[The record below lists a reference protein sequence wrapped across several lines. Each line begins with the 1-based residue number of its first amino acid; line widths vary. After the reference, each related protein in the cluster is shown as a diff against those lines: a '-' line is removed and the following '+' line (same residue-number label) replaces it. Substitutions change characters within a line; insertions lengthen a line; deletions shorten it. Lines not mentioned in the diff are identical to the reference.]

1 MSGGHLMTAAESI
14 AAVCSGETTS
24 EELVRDCIEHIND
37 IEDTVGA
44 WAHFDPEYALQQA
57 READRFRQTGHVV
70 GPLHG
75 VPVGVKDI
83 FNTRDMPTEFGCSL
97 YAGRQPD
104 YDAPVIE
111 YLRAAGAIIM
121 GKTVTT
127 EMAVYSPGKT
137 RNPHDPQRTPGGSS
151 SGSAAAVAAGMV
163 PVAIGTQ
170 TNGSVIRPASYCGVY
185 GFKPSFGLISRTGV
199 LRQSRPLDQ
208 IGVFART
215 LEDTALIAEAM
226 MVFDSRDPDM
236 QPRMRPALSQ
246 VLKTEPAIPPKLAF
260 VRTPAWDQADDDVQ
274 DGFEELVEH
283 FGDRVVEVKL
293 GPEFDRE
300 IEIHRTIMEADLA
313 LNFERVYQRGKDE
326 LSDVLREMLERGQ
339 KVTAVDYNRALA
351 AVPEMQRKLSYIL
364 TEYDAIV
371 TPATSGEAPVGL
383 ESTGSPAFCTLWTL
397 CGLPAITVPAM
408 EGSNGMP
415 LGVQLVAD
423 RGEDARLLR
432 TARWFTETIG

>member
-1 MSGGHLMTAAESI
+1 MSSGHLMTAAESI
-14 AAVCSGETTS
+14 AAVCSGEMTS
-24 EELVRDCIEHIND
+24 EELVRDYIEHING

-57 READRFRQTGHVV
+57 READNFRQTGHVV

-137 RNPHDPQRTPGGSS
+137 RNPHDPERTPGGSS

-246 VLKTEPAIPPKLAF
+246 VLKTEPPIPPKLAF
-260 VRTPAWDQADDDVQ
+260 IRTPVWDQADDDVH

-283 FGDRVVEVKL
+283 LGDRVVEVKL
-293 GPEFDRE
+293 DPEFDQE

-339 KVTAVDYNRALA
+339 KITAVDYNRALST
-351 AVPEMQRKLSYIL
+351 VPELRRKLSHIL

-371 TPATSGEAPVGL
+371 TPATMGEAPVGL

-408 EGSNGMP
+408 QGSNGMP

-432 TARWFTETIG
+432 TARWFTETIS